1 MHATLTAESGIR
13 LVTLTRLVPDSWT
26 SNLCFHTNTEIL
38 VFGDLFLPWS
48 FDLGRSPV
56 FVSSSGNIKVVV
68 KAPAAP
74 QVYRTTLTNEAF
86 IMLVLKTSVT
96 KPCFRPDIR
105 WD

>member
-1 MHATLTAESGIR
+1 M
-13 LVTLTRLVPDSWT
+13 TLTRLVPDSWT
-26 SNLCFHTNTEIL
+26 SNLCFYTNTDIL
-38 VFGDLFLPWS
+38 VFGDFFLPW

-86 IMLVLKTSVT
+86 IVLVLKTSVI
-96 KPCFRPDIR
+96 KL
-105 WD
+105 